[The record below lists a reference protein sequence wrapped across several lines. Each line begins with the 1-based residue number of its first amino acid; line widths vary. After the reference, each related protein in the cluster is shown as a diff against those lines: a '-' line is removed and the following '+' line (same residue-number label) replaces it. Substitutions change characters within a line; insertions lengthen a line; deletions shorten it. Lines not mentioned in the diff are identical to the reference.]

1 MPKKFME
8 PEEIMDR
15 KMKRLALE
23 TKEDVYDVLG
33 HLFREF
39 GPQMV
44 TEQLSLYV
52 RDQAETAFG
61 SVGYLEGREK
71 AKAMA
76 TARAWDVCAA
86 MAESLK
92 HLAEEYEL

>member
-8 PEEIMDR
+8 PEEIMER
-15 KMKRLALE
+15 KMKRLDLE

-61 SVGYLEGREK
+61 SMGYLEDGDKTK
-71 AKAMA
+71 ALA

-86 MAESLK
+86 MAEGLK
-92 HLAEEYEL
+92 HLAEQYEL

>member
-1 MPKKFME
+1 MSTKVLE

-15 KMKRLALE
+15 KMKHLALG
-23 TKEDVYDVLG
+23 TKDDVYDVLG

-52 RDQAETAFG
+52 RDQADQAFG
-61 SVGYLEGREK
+61 SMEFLGEEEK
-71 AKAMA
+71 TKALA
-76 TARAWDVCAA
+76 TARAWDVSAA
-86 MAESLK
+86 MAEGLQQLVEK
-92 HLAEEYEL
+92 YEL